1 MVKSARISN
10 FMDTLANM
18 LSQIKNAQVAGK
30 PKVELPYSKERE
42 AVAKVLEERGYL
54 SKVKVF
60 KPKGK
65 NFKMLSLG
73 LKYIDDRPFVS
84 HVRRIS
90 KPGQRIYSPADDLP
104 RALGGKGLIIVSTS
118 RGVMGADE
126 ARKKRLGGEVICEVW

>member
-30 PKVELPYSKERE
+30 PEVELPYSKERE
-42 AVAKVLEERGYL
+42 AVAEVLEECGYL

-60 KPKGK
+60 KSKGK
-65 NFKMLSLG
+65 NFKMLSLS
-73 LKYIDDRPFVS
+73 LKYIDDRPFIS
-84 HVRRIS
+84 HMRRIS

-104 RALGGKGLIIVSTS
+104 KALGGKGLVIVSTS